1 MGVCLRGHF
10 LNFTFVP
17 TVFVIDLGEVV
28 KGVSP
33 DVIRHQILVLIL
45 LKAPLV
51 SIHCTVIFRILVALV
66 VAPGIRG

>member
-10 LNFTFVP
+10 LNFTFVS
-17 TVFVIDLGEVV
+17 TVFVIDLGKVV